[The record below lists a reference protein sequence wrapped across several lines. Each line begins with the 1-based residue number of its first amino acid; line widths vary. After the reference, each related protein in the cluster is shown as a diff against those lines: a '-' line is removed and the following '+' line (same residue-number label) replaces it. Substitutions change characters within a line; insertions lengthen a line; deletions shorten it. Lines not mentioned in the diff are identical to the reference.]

1 MRRVRK
7 TLRIILLALLILV
20 LLAPIGGWLFLRR
33 SLPQTAGT
41 VRLAGLTAAVE
52 VVRDPNGIPYIYA
65 ASDRDAFFAL
75 GFVHAQDRLWQ
86 MEMQRRIGAGRL
98 SEVLG
103 ESTVKTDQFLR
114 TLGVYRAAQAAWPAL
129 SADAQMALRA
139 YADGVNAFLGSGH
152 PLPPEFVILGF
163 KPDPWQPADS
173 LVWAKMM
180 AWNLGETYNRDIYR
194 AQLAAALGPGRA
206 AQLLPGYPAGA
217 PVILPSETAA
227 SELRAIE
234 TTLQQQFGLGDQQRT
249 VLKELV
255 LVPEPRGAGWL
266 IAEDYVVDVL

>member
-1 MRRVRK
+1 MRRAWKV
-7 TLRIILLALLILV
+7 LRVILIISLVLILC
-20 LLAPIGGWLFLRR
+20 APVGGWLFLRR
-33 SLPQTAGT
+33 SLPQISGT

-65 ASDRDAFFAL
+65 KSDRDAFFAL
-75 GFVHAQDRLWQ
+75 GYVHAQDRLWQ

-129 SADAQMALRA
+129 SAEAQAALQA
-139 YADGVNAFLGSGH
+139 YADGINAFLASGH

-163 KPDPWQPADS
+163 KPEPWQPADS

-180 AWNLGETYNRDIYR
+180 AWNLGDTYNRDR
-194 AQLAAALGPGRA
+194 K
-206 AQLLPGYPAGA
+206 
-217 PVILPSETAA
+217 S
-227 SELRAIE
+227 
-234 TTLQQQFGLGDQQRT
+234 
-249 VLKELV
+249 
-255 LVPEPRGAGWL
+255 
-266 IAEDYVVDVL
+266 VV